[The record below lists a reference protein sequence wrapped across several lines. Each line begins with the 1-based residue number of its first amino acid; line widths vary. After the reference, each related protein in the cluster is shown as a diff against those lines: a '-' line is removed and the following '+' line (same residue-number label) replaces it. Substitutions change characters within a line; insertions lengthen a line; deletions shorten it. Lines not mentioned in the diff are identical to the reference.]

1 MLSYAKTVSAKPL
14 PDYKVAVVFN
24 NGQSGIFDCKYLL
37 DYEISAPLADYNL
50 FNQVRVEHGTLCWP
64 NDIDVAPETVWE
76 ALSCQSWR
84 IWRKNFLTALNFRL
98 LALGLLSLTVRQ
110 G

>member
-76 ALSCQSWR
+76 ASEKQYTSE
-84 IWRKNFLTALNFRL
+84 L
-98 LALGLLSLTVRQ
+98 LAV
-110 G
+110 